1 VNSASSGA
9 SAGAVAAG
17 TGVGGFL
24 SSLFGQSTA
33 NDQDVPRTTSSVS
46 QPDAT
51 AARGTAGERVA
62 VVSPPATPKPAPEPV
77 EQRAKGFDIEI
88 AALHDRYR
96 AEAVAKQIMVQYS
109 SDFYWS
115 SRKTR
120 VEERAGPDG
129 ATLYAVRL
137 GQYDDESS
145 ARSFCKKLEAG
156 GFDCELVVRR

>member
-1 VNSASSGA
+1 M
-9 SAGAVAAG
+9 
-17 TGVGGFL
+17 GGFL

-33 NDQDVPRTTSSVS
+33 SEQDVPRTTSSVPQS
-46 QPDAT
+46 AAT
-51 AARGTAGERVA
+51 TARETAGERVA
-62 VVSPPATPKPAPEPV
+62 VVSPPATAMPAARPV
-77 EQRAKGFDIEI
+77 EKPAKGFDIEI
-88 AALHDRYR
+88 TALHDRYR
-96 AEAVAKQIMVQYS
+96 AEAIAKQIMVQYS

-120 VEERAGPDG
+120 VEERPGPDG

-137 GQYDDESS
+137 GHYDDESS